1 MLIVE
6 KLEVAIRPGLT
17 PKSIGYLEHK
27 FTSRSEAEE
36 AITNEVKEYDIRGK
50 DEMQDYWW
58 CRKHGD
64 QKNIVFVI
72 RPANRGSSGSTD
84 LFMWPPFVDLATQ

>member
-27 FTSRSEAEE
+27 FTSRSEAEQ

-50 DEMQDYWW
+50 DE
-58 CRKHGD
+58 CRTIGGAENTEIK
-64 QKNIVFVI
+64 KI
-72 RPANRGSSGSTD
+72 SCS
-84 LFMWPPFVDLATQ
+84 